1 MTLKDLLIPAS
12 GGLVVLLT
20 LVQIAPV
27 KVNPWSA
34 LARWLGRAINAEVLS
49 ELKAVKADVSD
60 TKARLD
66 AHIKLDNERD
76 ADRHR
81 ERILQFNTEL
91 LRGLRHT
98 REDFIEILLV
108 IDYYNRYC
116 RENPNYPNA
125 RAVHAIANIGRVYD
139 ARMEKHDFLK
149 E

>member
-1 MTLKDLLIPAS
+1 MSLKDLLLPAS

-20 LVQIAPV
+20 LIQIAPI

-34 LARWLGRAINAEVLS
+34 LAKALGRAINAEVLT
-49 ELKAVKADVSD
+49 EVKAVKADVAD
-60 TKARLD
+60 TKKRLD
-66 AHIKLDNERD
+66 DHIRLDNERD

-91 LRGLRHT
+91 LREIPHT
-98 REDFIEILLV
+98 REDFVEILLV
-108 IDYYNRYC
+108 IDHYNRYC
-116 RENPNYPNA
+116 RENPNYPNE

-139 ARMEKHDFLK
+139 ARLEKHDFLK